1 MANSIT
7 TGNIVVPLQ
16 AILDQLQGKLST
28 ADLNS
33 LTTSLIGA
41 RSPTVKAGDLITADF
56 MNSILSE
63 IAQIDVRVTNLESAT
78 STTTPTQ
85 ITLIRIDGTLPI
97 RVGDRVTAVGS
108 GFSVPGSRN
117 GLSVDSVAASTVDTL
132 SSATALVFNVPDPGL
147 SGVGRTVTLSVTN
160 ADSQTA
166 TLTFNL
172 QPALQ
177 IPSGNL
183 ALNYMT
189 APGGGTVTA
198 GTYDFTFK
206 LTADVDQNALAQ
218 INAQSSAADWPVT
231 LIDPNSGSALTN
243 PVTLS
248 RALGTHFEYTF
259 IARLTVPGG
268 GSTSTTLTLGATE
281 LTTGTHVN
289 PAPSLVYA
297 LSINGAIPTPES
309 RVAISLLGSGS
320 NVTLNGGTVVFKSG
334 VLGTIAFGVS
344 AKGLGVPAGVVTS
357 FALSVKLGDGDATS
371 WQNGPLSQA
380 QLTATGDAG
389 SGNTTVQV
397 QPPSKTSAT
406 ALYFTITGTPSV
418 GSAVNATFRVPLSVN

>member
-1 MANSIT
+1 MANSTT

-16 AILDQLQGKLST
+16 AILDQLQGLLST
-28 ADLNS
+28 AQLNS

-41 RSPTVKAGDLITADF
+41 RSPTVRAGDLITADF
-56 MNSILSE
+56 MNSILSD
-63 IAQIDVRVTNLESAT
+63 IAQIEVRLTNLESAT
-78 STTTPTQ
+78 STTTPTP

-117 GLSVDSVAASTVDTL
+117 GLSVDSVAASAVDAVST
-132 SSATALVFNVPDPGL
+132 ATGLVFNVPDPGL
-147 SGVGRTVTLSVTN
+147 NGVGRTVTLSVTN

-172 QPALQ
+172 QPALL
-177 IPSGNL
+177 IPSGQL

-189 APGGGTVTA
+189 APGGGTLAA
-198 GTYDFTFK
+198 GSYDFTFK
-206 LTADVDQNALAQ
+206 LIADVDQNALAQ
-218 INAQSSAADWPVT
+218 ITAQSSAADWPVS
-231 LIDPNSGSALTN
+231 LIDPISGSALTN

-248 RALGTHFEYTF
+248 RAQGTHFENTF

-268 GSTSTTLTLGATE
+268 AAASASTTLTLGATE

-289 PAPSLVYA
+289 PAPTLVYD
-297 LSINGAIPTPES
+297 LSINGTIPAAEN
-309 RVAISLLGSGS
+309 RVAVSLLGSGS
-320 NVTLNGGTVVFKSG
+320 NVTVNGGTVVFKSG
-334 VLGTIAFGVS
+334 QVGTIAFGVS
-344 AKGLGVPAGVVTS
+344 ATNLGVTGTTA

-371 WQNGPLSQA
+371 WQIGPLSQA
-380 QLTATGDAG
+380 QFTASDSVG

-397 QPPSKTSAT
+397 QPPAKTSST
-406 ALYFTITGTPSV
+406 ALYFTITGTPA
-418 GSAVNATFRVPLSVN
+418 GKAAVNATFRIPLSVN